1 MKAKLKKYGLIVAG
15 MGTTLLTLA
24 PLAHA
29 QVTPVPVDP
38 DVQSGLD
45 NLIAGIAGGV
55 SSNFVSVLAV
65 AGAIMIG
72 ILVTFFA
79 IRVAKRL
86 ILHH

>member
-1 MKAKLKKYGLIVAG
+1 MKQKIQKFGLIAAG
-15 MGTTLLTLA
+15 AMGTLLTFA

-45 NLIAGIAGGV
+45 NLVAGIAGGV